1 MAKILEVCES
11 TRETRKKLEK
21 KSDEEI
27 IDILKDV
34 DQSIKNGNE
43 FAIDYQRW
51 SVGSDILR
59 KRGYEILGPSDLYN
73 L

>member
-1 MAKILEVCES
+1 MTKILEVCES

-27 IDILKDV
+27 INILKDV

-59 KRGYEILGPSDLYN
+59 KRGYEIFGPSDLYN

>member
-1 MAKILEVCES
+1 MTKILEVCEN
-11 TRETRKKLEK
+11 TCETRKKLEK

-27 IDILKDV
+27 ISILKNV
-34 DQSIKNGNE
+34 DRSIKNGNE

-59 KRGYEILGPSDLYN
+59 KRGYEILSPSDLYK